1 MRILVLFNLPI
12 VAKKQR
18 KIYARFRKAIIK
30 DGYDMIQ
37 FSVYQRICNG
47 LDMVDKYMKRL
58 EEYAPKRGAI
68 RAMILT
74 ERQFKYMRVM
84 TGKTKSKEKWI
95 SDNQCALF

>member
-1 MRILVLFNLPI
+1 MRILVLFDLP
-12 VAKKQR
+12 VVTKKQR
-18 KIYARFRKAIIK
+18 KIYARFRKALIK

-47 LDMVDKYMKRL
+47 LDMADKYMQRL

-74 ERQFKYMRVM
+74 ERQLKYMCVI
-84 TGKTKSKEKWI
+84 TGKTKPKEKLI